1 MSNMN
6 KRKSCEREG
15 WCEDTLLPLVIVKLV
30 STLSG
35 SLICSWMNLAHLLSS
50 ISWPLIV
57 LFPSMHTLR
66 MEKPISQAKKRFGR
80 RRFFGINQS
89 TLTGIV
95 AV

>member
-1 MSNMN
+1 MS
-6 KRKSCEREG
+6 ERAE
-15 WCEDTLLPLVIVKLV
+15 ETLLPLVMVKLV

-35 SLICSWMNLAHLLSS
+35 SLTCSWMNLAHLLSS

-57 LFPSMHTLR
+57 LFPSMHTLW
-66 MEKPISQAKKRFGR
+66 MEKPISQAKRFGR
-80 RRFFGINQS
+80 RRIFGINQS